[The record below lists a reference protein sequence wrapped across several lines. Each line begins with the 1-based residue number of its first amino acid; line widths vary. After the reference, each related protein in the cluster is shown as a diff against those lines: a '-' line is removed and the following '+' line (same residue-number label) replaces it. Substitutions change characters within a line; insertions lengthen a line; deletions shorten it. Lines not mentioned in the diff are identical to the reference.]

1 MLEGS
6 IGHYLLSNILIE
18 INEPLVWHIFNTHNQ
33 LLLVISLRFQPQLY
47 KPAPIL
53 HRIQSGD

>member
-33 LLLVISLRFQPQLY
+33 LLLVIFPSLSAPAVQAGAY
-47 KPAPIL
+47 PAP
-53 HRIQSGD
+53 HPVR